1 MDENS
6 ALFAYG
12 SLVDGPL
19 RERVIGRPLEGIA
32 ARLPGYERR
41 RGRYFYVV
49 AREGGQTEGL
59 LLTGLSARDFEVLDQ
74 YEDVPTLYRR
84 ERVEVI
90 GVDGRPVRCWIYM
103 PTSRL
108 TGGSA

>member
-6 ALFAYG
+6 ALFVYG
-12 SLVDGPL
+12 TLVEPRL
-19 RERVIGRPLEGIA
+19 RERVIGRPVEGIA

-49 AREGGQTEGL
+49 RREGGQTEGL
-59 LLTGLSARDFEVLDQ
+59 LLTGLSPRDFEILDR
-74 YEDVPTLYRR
+74 YEEVPTLYTR

-90 GVDGRPVRCWIYM
+90 GAKGRAIGCWIYL

-108 TGGSA
+108 ICR